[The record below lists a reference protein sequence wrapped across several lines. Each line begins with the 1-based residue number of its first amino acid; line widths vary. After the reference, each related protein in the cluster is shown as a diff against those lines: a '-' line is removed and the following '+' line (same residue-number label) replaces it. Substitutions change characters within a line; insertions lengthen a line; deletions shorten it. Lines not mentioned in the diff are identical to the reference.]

1 MRYFYTLILAA
12 GIIAVLS
19 AQERSEAVQA
29 HLDSL
34 LRGQAMKYGLVGAAF
49 SLVDIQQPQTYIS
62 HFGYS
67 RLSSARAVDG
77 QTLFKIGSCTKTMT
91 AMAVMQLVERGAVRL
106 DAPITDY
113 LPELQFRKPAGMAD
127 ITVHHLLCH
136 TSGLRSEIENGSFT
150 NIKGGGCYASD
161 LEGDTLLVPP
171 DHIWSYS
178 NLGYGLLGCLI
189 ERLSGLSYG
198 DYLRVNIFE
207 PAGMPHTR
215 LFTELHAPEQLSQ
228 GYWADSSVYAEPGLR
243 DLAAGDVVSTISD
256 MNRFMEI
263 FLRGGRINGQ
273 QILSPESLEMMMQNQ
288 AAGTEL
294 NTGDEYGYGLFVL
307 NMETVSDAI
316 IGPLAAHKGD
326 TRVFHTAFLVA
337 PRIGLATAVLTNS
350 ENGDAITNSM
360 MLKGMEYY
368 LKHRK
373 GIDISPVTYDGFCP
387 EALVYSPLASA
398 QVVGEYDLGVGG
410 MVRVKKT
417 GKKRLKWKTDF
428 KSPSVILNQVE
439 AGLYEAKVVLFKVLP
454 IRVKSLRIFFEEIN
468 GEVYLKQMSEGSC
481 SADYTGKL
489 RNRLYSGNA
498 WESRAGD
505 YEVLNLEPGVALM
518 APVAIRTHH
527 GMVYLKVKD
536 TMSSLNQELNFEPVS
551 DSLAVH
557 NFVGRGIGDYLKVL
571 DNGNLYYS
579 GFEIRKK
586 Q

>member
-1 MRYFYTLILAA
+1 MHYVCTLILAT
-12 GIIAVLS
+12 GIIAGVS
-19 AQERSEAVQA
+19 AQDGPSEVQA

-34 LRGQAMKYGLVGAAF
+34 LREQAIRHTLVGASF
-49 SLVDIQQPQTYIS
+49 SLLDIRQPQVYLS

-67 RLSSARAVDG
+67 SLSSAKAVDS
-77 QTLFKIGSCTKTMT
+77 QTLFKIGSCTKAMT
-91 AMAVMQLVERGAVRL
+91 AMAVMQLVERGVVRL
-106 DAPITDY
+106 DIPITDY

-127 ITVHHLLCH
+127 ITIHHLLCH

-150 NIKGGGCYASD
+150 SNREESCYASD
-161 LEGDTLLVPP
+161 LQGDTLLVPP
-171 DHIWSYS
+171 GHIWSYS

-198 DYLRVNIFE
+198 DYLRANLFE
-207 PAGMPHTR
+207 PAGMLHTR
-215 LFTELHAPEQLSQ
+215 LFEELQTSEQLLQ
-228 GYWADSSVYAEPGLR
+228 GYWADSSVYVEPGLR

-263 FLRGGRINGQ
+263 FLRGGRINGH

-288 AAGTEL
+288 VAGTAL
-294 NTGDEYGYGLFVL
+294 STSDEYGYGLFVL
-307 NMETVSDAI
+307 NMETVSDTI

-326 TRVFHTAFLVA
+326 TRVFHSAFLVA

-350 ENGDAITNSM
+350 EHGDAITNSM
-360 MLKGMEYY
+360 MLAGMEYY
-368 LKHRK
+368 LKHQK
-373 GIDISPVTYDGFCP
+373 GIDISAANYDGFCP
-387 EALVYSPLASA
+387 EALVYSPLTNT

-410 MVRVKKT
+410 MVRVKAT

-428 KSPSVILNQVE
+428 RSPSVILNQVE
-439 AGLYEAKVVLFKVLP
+439 AGLYKVKVVLFKVLP
-454 IRVKSLRIFFEEIN
+454 IKVKSLRVFFEEVD
-468 GEVYLKQMSEGSC
+468 GQVYLKQMSEGDC
-481 SADYTGKL
+481 SVDYTGKL
-489 RNRLYSGNA
+489 RKRLYSGNA
-498 WESRAGD
+498 WESYVGD

-518 APVAIRTHH
+518 APVAIRTYH
-527 GMVYLKVKD
+527 GMVYLKVRD
-536 TMSSLNQELNFEPVS
+536 TMSTVTQELTFEPVS

-586 Q
+586 